1 MTGTAQRS
9 FYLII
14 ILSLFA
20 GCLGSVFAGV
30 PAAAQSETQ
39 GGEATPTAN
48 LYVSPLDATP
58 TPTPFQPL
66 PPTPVY
72 LPTSTPAPTA
82 TPLPTAT
89 PTSVPQN
96 NSPKGWRTPDGQ
108 INILL
113 LGSDA
118 RPWDVKFRTDTIILA
133 TINTQAGTINLTSF
147 PRDLFINIPGWGQNR
162 INTAYQYGG
171 FKLLSKTLASNFD
184 IQVDHYVMINFSSF
198 KRLVDSLGG
207 LEVEVGQP
215 VTDYRGGY
223 GYVSISKGRIRMDAD
238 MVLWYARTRKTT
250 NDFAR
255 NRRQQEIIRAIIE
268 KFLSMDAITRAP
280 EFYEIYKDSVTTDLT
295 LGELLPLLPIA
306 ANLTDPSKLNQYY
319 IGPKQVYDWITPAGA
334 MVLMPRPD
342 EIQKVLRKSLNIQ

>member
-1 MTGTAQRS
+1 MTGKAQRS
-9 FYLII
+9 FYLLVFLS
-14 ILSLFA
+14 ILA
-20 GCLGSVFAGV
+20 GCIGSMTAGG
-30 PAAAQSETQ
+30 PAVAQAETQ
-39 GGEATPTAN
+39 VGESTPTLD
-48 LYVSPLDATP
+48 LYFAPSDATP

-89 PTSVPQN
+89 STSVPQN
-96 NSPKGWRTPDGQ
+96 NSPKGWRTPEGQ

-133 TINTQAGTINLTSF
+133 TINTQAGTVNLTSF

-162 INTAYQYGG
+162 INTAYQFGG
-171 FKLLSKTLASNFD
+171 IKLLSKTLAANFD
-184 IQVDHYVMINFSSF
+184 IQVDHYVLINFSSF

-207 LEVEVGQP
+207 LEVEIGQP
-215 VTDYRGGY
+215 LTDFRSGY
-223 GYVSISKGRIRMDAD
+223 GYVNISKGPVKMDAD
-238 MVLWYARTRKTT
+238 MVLWYVRSRKTT

-255 NRRQQEIIRAIIE
+255 NRRQQEIIRALME

-295 LGELLPLLPIA
+295 LGEMLPLLPIA
-306 ANLTDPSKLNQYY
+306 ANLTDPAKLNQYY
-319 IGPKQVYDWITPAGA
+319 ICPKQVYDWITPAGA

-342 EIQKVLRKSLNIQ
+342 EIRQVLRKSLNIQ